1 MSHHTQTTA
10 VNPTLSLTRRGRLAV
25 STLVATAVVA
35 VGILMAGPG
44 AQAGADSTG
53 EAAVYTVLAGE
64 TLWTIA
70 EELAPHQ
77 DPRVTIDQL
86 VRVNGLDSANIAPG
100 DVLLLP
106 SGF

>member
-1 MSHHTQTTA
+1 MSHHTQTT
-10 VNPTLSLTRRGRLAV
+10 TTHLTLTRRGRLAV
-25 STLVATAVVA
+25 STIVATAVIA
-35 VGILMAGPG
+35 VGLLMAGPG

-53 EAAVYTVLAGE
+53 EATVYTVLAGE

-70 EELAPHQ
+70 EELAPTQ

-86 VRVNGLDSANIAPG
+86 VRANGLDSANIAPG